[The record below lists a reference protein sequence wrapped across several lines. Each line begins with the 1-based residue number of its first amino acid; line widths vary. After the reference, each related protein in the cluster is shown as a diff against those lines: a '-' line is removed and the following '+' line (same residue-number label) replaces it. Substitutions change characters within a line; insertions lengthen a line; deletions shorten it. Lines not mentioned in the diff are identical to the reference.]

1 MMSLDRDA
9 NSFPLTDGGNL
20 QYISEKPKNTCADP
34 FKKKIKKVFYH
45 IPSRAK
51 LNEAE
56 VSVQHLEAS

>member
-1 MMSLDRDA
+1 MLTLSLLRMEGTCSISLR
-9 NSFPLTDGGNL
+9 NPKIHVLTL
-20 QYISEKPKNTCADP
+20 
-34 FKKKIKKVFYH
+34 KKKRIKKVFYH

>member
-1 MMSLDRDA
+1 MLTLSLLWMEGTCSISLR
-9 NSFPLTDGGNL
+9 NPKIHVLTL
-20 QYISEKPKNTCADP
+20 
-34 FKKKIKKVFYH
+34 KKIFFKVFYH